1 MADLTFKQGETKTI
15 ELRVKNAD
23 GAPAD
28 LSAATLFFGVKKNK
42 SDTVYAFSKED
53 AVFGKS
59 QAAQGIITFGLLAA
73 DSNLAPGPYVGEL
86 QCSWDGTIDKSADLI
101 VQVKQAVIPPA
112 P

>member
-42 SDTVYAFSKED
+42 SDTAYAFSKDD
-53 AVFGKS
+53 ADFDKS
-59 QAAQGIITFGLLAA
+59 LAAQGIVTFDLLAA
-73 DSNLAPGPYVGEL
+73 DSSLAPGPYVGEL
-86 QCSWDGTIDKSADLI
+86 QCSWPGIIDKSTDLI
-101 VQVKQAVIPPA
+101 VQVKQAVIQPA